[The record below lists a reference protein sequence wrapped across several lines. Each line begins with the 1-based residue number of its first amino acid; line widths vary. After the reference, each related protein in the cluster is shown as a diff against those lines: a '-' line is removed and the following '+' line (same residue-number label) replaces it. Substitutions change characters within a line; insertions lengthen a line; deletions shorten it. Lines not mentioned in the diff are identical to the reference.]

1 MRIDLIDDVQDAI
14 EVFTVRLREAIDR
27 AKRADYLSSYDRD
40 EITEALGQAIRTAKE
55 YTDDV
60 LAILDDPKDTDSFN
74 DTD

>member
-14 EVFTVRLREAIDR
+14 EVFTVRLNEAIER
-27 AKRADYLSSYDRD
+27 AKRADYLSSYDHD
-40 EITEALGQAIRTAKE
+40 EITEALGQAIRTAKQ

-60 LAILDDPKDTDSFN
+60 LTILDDPKDTDSFT